1 MKPHVLLVLLVAF
14 GILFMGYVWGKVDT
28 VRVGYNIEELSQKK
42 KILIREYETL
52 RLRLS
57 QLTAADQIARKA
69 KEELGMDVA
78 EPGQIIL
85 VSMTPPS
92 GDSEAGNQEFLRV
105 ARGPN
110 SKP

>member
-28 VRVGYNIEELSQKK
+28 VRVGYTIEKLSQKK
-42 KILIREYETL
+42 KILIREHETL

-57 QLTAADQIARKA
+57 QLTAADQIALKA
-69 KEELGMDVA
+69 KEELGMGVA

-92 GDSEAGNQEFLRV
+92 GDNEVGNQELLRV

-110 SKP
+110 NEP

>member
-28 VRVGYNIEELSQKK
+28 VRVGYTIEELSQKK
-42 KILIREYETL
+42 KVLIREYETL

-57 QLTAADQIARKA
+57 QLTAPDQIAQKA
-69 KEELGMDVA
+69 QEELGMGVA

-85 VSMTPPS
+85 VSMPS
-92 GDSEAGNQEFLRV
+92 HSGNTERGTHRLLQV

-110 SKP
+110 SEP